1 MTRSTENGPEG
12 RVGYWAAFGYQNHV
26 IPVEDPR
33 RTGSDLIALCGVMA
47 APEDVTIRD
56 GRPTCSVCAIEVRS
70 GRIDLRS

>member
-33 RTGSDLIALCGVMA
+33 REGRDLIALCGVMT
-47 APEDVTIRD
+47 APEDVTSRD
-56 GRPTCSVCAIEVRS
+56 NRPTCCVCATEVRS
-70 GRIDLRS
+70 GRIDVRP